1 MRVFLETAAWQDNPL
16 TALNDFL
23 QRERAAEAAGQ
34 FNQMRFVGYL
44 LDLGF
49 DNATIITSDP
59 FKRAVGGIPRGSFLI
74 LAPDNLEGLPPHF
87 TLLRVGDVAP
97 TPLSAQVQQT
107 YFELH
112 KRSMP
117 ELDIWTQSE
126 LQWGALKASVLGM
139 FYPSP
144 ADPNAVA
151 FSGDVNNVVSA
162 HRYKVYSPNHRLLD
176 LIVNSLVR
184 NEHRFSIGNLRS
196 TECQLPLQM
205 QATAPELP
213 VYVSA
218 RDFRGFRTA
227 MFGKTRLG
235 KSNVVKLLASAQIE
249 TTADSNNVG
258 QLIFDINGEYA
269 NDNPQDGNR
278 SLRSAYSDRCTV
290 YALTRREA
298 TPSQPLRFNFY
309 CEPSQAIPIM
319 ASFLLARPGLAQYTR
334 SFLEVSLPASED
346 FQEMR
351 VGDRVR
357 AVRRIKMLWAILN
370 RAGFPA
376 PSPQT
381 LTQVLRERYPLPR
394 NAGVLDPGFRD
405 ELREAMY
412 RSVTPA
418 NRQDTFELPP
428 PPRTLGELQREF
440 EVLQEFRSENP
451 DSEHLLSGNDPL
463 FEPDAAAMLE
473 FLRPASGGGV
483 RQIRELLNYHDPSA
497 QDFVAEVIELLDQ
510 GRTVILDLG
519 NATDALRKYF
529 SDYLCRSVFSNQED
543 KFVNGRLGNHFVQL
557 YFEEAHNLFPRDN
570 KDLTGVYSRMAKEGA
585 KFHIGLVYST
595 QSPSTIS
602 EELLAQ
608 TENFFVGHLSSQDET
623 RALSRVQVLFDG
635 LQTDIMRS
643 RTPGFMRAVTFSHRF
658 VVPVQA
664 HRFEAMTENAN
675 QARNR

>member
-1 MRVFLETAAWQDNPL
+1 MRVFLETAAWQNNPL

-23 QRERAAEAAGQ
+23 QHERAAEAAGQ
-34 FNQMRFVGYL
+34 FDQMRFVGYL

-49 DNATIITSDP
+49 DDATIITSDP

-74 LAPDNLEGLPPHF
+74 LAPQNLDGLPPHF

-97 TPLSAQVQQT
+97 TPLSSQVQQT

-144 ADPNAVA
+144 ADPNAVC

-176 LIVNSLVR
+176 LIINSLVR
-184 NEHRFSIGNLRS
+184 AEHRFSIGTLRS
-196 TECQLPLQM
+196 TECQLPL
-205 QATAPELP
+205 TTENVIPELP
-213 VYVSA
+213 VHVSA

-249 TTADSNNVG
+249 TTTEDRSVG
-258 QLIFDINGEYA
+258 QLIFDIDGEYA

-278 SLRSAYSDRCTV
+278 SLRSAYEDRCVV
-290 YALTRREA
+290 YALTQRQA

-309 CEPSQAIPIM
+309 CEPAQAIPVI
-319 ASFLLARPGLAQYTR
+319 ASFLSARPGLAQYVR
-334 SFLEVSLPASED
+334 SFLQASIPTPAE
-346 FQEMR
+346 FAELG

-357 AVRRIKMLWAILN
+357 AVRRIKTLWAILN
-370 RAGFPA
+370 KTGFQA
-376 PSPQT
+376 PPLEELQR
-381 LTQVLRERYPLPR
+381 VLRERYPLPR
-394 NAGVLDPGFRD
+394 NAGHLTPGLRD
-405 ELREAMY
+405 GLREAMY
-412 RSVTPA
+412 RLAAEDDDPNFQTPH
-418 NRQDTFELPP
+418 QPL
-428 PPRTLGELQREF
+428 TLAELQRELDI
-440 EVLQEFRSENP
+440 LQDFRIEEP
-451 DSEHLLSGNDPL
+451 ESEHLLSDGDPL
-463 FEPDAAAMLE
+463 FEPDAVAMLD
-473 FLRPASGGGV
+473 FLKPASGGGV
-483 RQIRELLNYHDPSA
+483 RQIREFIPYHHPDA
-497 QDFVAEVIELLDQ
+497 QDFVRDVLVALDAGQ
-510 GRTVILDLG
+510 TVILDLG
-519 NATDALRKYF
+519 NATDILRRYF
-529 SDYLCRSVFSNQED
+529 ADYLSKSVFAHQEN
-543 KFVNGRLGNHFVQL
+543 KFVSDTLGGHFIQL

-570 KDLTGVYSRMAKEGA
+570 KELTDVYSRMAKEGA

-623 RALSRVQVLFDG
+623 RALARVQVLFDG
-635 LQTDIMRS
+635 LQSDILRS

-658 VVPVQA
+658 VVPIQT
-664 HRFEAMTENAN
+664 HRFEAMPNSVLPGRGN
-675 QARNR
+675 